1 MESEEDEDTDSQG
14 VELRKRGTRFVS
26 DSLQFTGTDLGD
38 RRSGTLRKGYGRD
51 TDDEES
57 TDEEDDDDYDLALL
71 GPDEKE
77 EALVQTAMMRI
88 QKAQARGRSDVSLS
102 KDELAALER
111 RKQRQQEEAE
121 RAERAERKER
131 KKRKEQ
137 QRIAVPLTSLEPVSR
152 KKKGSSSALGA
163 LDPSADPDRSGQP
176 PMGYFPPP
184 GGRRPRSG
192 TTLSSRPPSRVMD
205 ERGSSPFHYEYVQRP
220 GSSAGRHV
228 SDSVARPHSSRGRY
242 HDDSAGSSRDN
253 LDPFQFQ
260 TVGSRAVYSSGAVA
274 GSRRHASGP
283 PSDLQPLTRREAAAR
298 STRSSRAYDD
308 STDEDTDSQ
317 STSDDFNA
325 GARIVREPARAT
337 RSEIIVEP
345 AEPEPEPPKKSK
357 SAESVPK
364 RKPVASSSS
373 GSGRGRRKKK

>member
-1 MESEEDEDTDSQG
+1 M
-14 VELRKRGTRFVS
+14 RRRGTRFVS
-26 DSLQFTGTDLGD
+26 DSLKFTGTDLGD
-38 RRSGTLRKGYGRD
+38 RRSGTSRRGYGGD
-51 TDDEES
+51 TEDESSE
-57 TDEEDDDDYDLALL
+57 EEDDDDYDLALL

-121 RAERAERKER
+121 RAEKAERKER
-131 KKRKEQ
+131 KKRKEH

-152 KKKGSSSALGA
+152 KKKGSASALGA
-163 LDPSADPDRSGQP
+163 LESSADPAGQP

-192 TTLSSRPPSRVMD
+192 TTLSSRPSSRMMD
-205 ERGSSPFHYEYVQRP
+205 ERGGSPFQYEYVQRP

-242 HDDSAGSSRDN
+242 HDESLSSSRE

-260 TVGSRAVYSSGAVA
+260 TAGGRAPYPGAA
-274 GSRRHASGP
+274 PASRR
-283 PSDLQPLTRREAAAR
+283 DLQPLTRREAAR

-317 STSDDFNA
+317 STSDDLNA
-325 GARIVREPARAT
+325 GARIVREAPRAA

-345 AEPEPEPPKKSK
+345 EPEPEPPKKSK